1 MMLRFVSRT
10 ACAGVAA
17 AISLAASSPIF
28 GQPADPG
35 LIKPGPGSEPDAGG
49 DDVGIGHDGRDRMT
63 VPISIDGKG
72 PYDFL
77 IDTGAE
83 RTVISTELAR
93 ELALAR
99 GTRVRMHSMSGVGDV
114 ETVIIPKLQ
123 VSRKSVA
130 GIHAPALQVA
140 NIGASGML
148 GIDSLQ
154 SQRITFDFERKKM
167 TVVPSKSR
175 EPDRDPNEIVVRAR
189 SRLGR
194 LVLVDASLDGQK
206 LVVVLDTGSEVT
218 VGNDA
223 LRRKLVRMGKMG
235 LTVPI
240 ELISVT
246 GGVIKADYTQ
256 VGKVR
261 LGRVHIKDLPVAFA
275 DVHPFKQLDLT
286 DRPALLLGMDA
297 LRLFDRVSV
306 DFANRKVRFIAPELS
321 GFGPAS
327 RMAAIAGDWNR
338 SQ

>member
-1 MMLRFVSRT
+1 MMFRFVSKM
-10 ACAGVAA
+10 GLAA
-17 AISLAASSPIF
+17 LTISLALSSPIF
-28 GQPADPG
+28 GQPPDPG
-35 LIKPGPGSEPDAGG
+35 ATKAGPEADAV
-49 DDVGIGHDGRDRMT
+49 DVGIGHDRRDRMT

-83 RTVISTELAR
+83 RTIISAELAR
-93 ELALAR
+93 ELALAEGR
-99 GTRVRMHSMSGVGDV
+99 RARMHSMSGVGDV

-130 GIHAPALQVA
+130 GIHAPALRAA

-154 SQRITFDFERKKM
+154 SQRITFDFQRKKM
-167 TVVPSKSR
+167 TVVPSNSR
-175 EPDRDPNEIVVRAR
+175 EPDDDPNEIVVRAR

-206 LVVVLDTGSEVT
+206 LIVILDTGAEVT

-223 LRRKLVRMGKMG
+223 LRRKLVSKRKMG
-235 LTVPI
+235 VTIPI
-240 ELISVT
+240 QLISVT
-246 GGVIKADYTQ
+246 GGVIQADYTQ
-256 VGKVR
+256 VRQVR
-261 LGRVHIKDLPVAFA
+261 LGGVRIQDLPVAFA
-275 DVHPFKQLDLT
+275 EVHPFKQLDLA

-306 DFANRKVRFIAPELS
+306 DFANRKVRFMAPELS
-321 GFGPAS
+321 GFGGS
-327 RMAAIAGDWNR
+327 TRMAAFAGELK
-338 SQ
+338 SGQ

>member
-1 MMLRFVSRT
+1 
-10 ACAGVAA
+10 
-17 AISLAASSPIF
+17 
-28 GQPADPG
+28 
-35 LIKPGPGSEPDAGG
+35 
-49 DDVGIGHDGRDRMT
+49 MT

-72 PYDFL
+72 PFDFL

-83 RTVISTELAR
+83 RTVISAELAR
-93 ELALAR
+93 KLALAR
-99 GTRVRMHSMSGVGDV
+99 GTRVRMHSMSGAGDV
-114 ETVIIPKLQ
+114 ETVIIPQLQ

-167 TVVPSKSR
+167 TVVPSRSR
-175 EPDRDPNEIVVRAR
+175 APDRDPNEIVVRAR

-218 VGNDA
+218 VGNEA
-223 LRRKLVRMGKMG
+223 LRKKLADKGKIG

-240 ELISVT
+240 ELVSVT
-246 GGVIKADYTQ
+246 GGVVRADYTR

-261 LGRVHIKDLPVAFA
+261 LGRVHINDLPVAFA
-275 DVHPFKQLDLT
+275 EVHPFKQLDLT

-306 DFANRKVRFIAPELS
+306 DFANRNVRFMAPELS
-321 GFGPAS
+321 GFREAS
-327 RMAAIAGDWNR
+327 RMAAAFAGDRTR